1 MQHTLFPQADG
12 PLGPSI
18 KVCPAMPPTQ
28 TDSPCSPAEFEE
40 PRVID
45 LWDLAQSANFTEKE
59 LESFRVRKLGGKA
72 VSPSV
77 GVSNGIGF
85 SVPFPHHTMRS
96 CFCPDPFP
104 SHPGLCSPCHPGR
117 QSCGSRWA
125 HTSHANSLSASCVQH
140 GGMVYPALCWEV
152 LRGAY
157 GHGVWPECAL
167 GVELQEADGG
177 IYLLNR
183 VVESYLLFRVG

>member
-1 MQHTLFPQADG
+1 MLLGLEDVTPSLPQLDFSQAAFKLVSTDQVLSAPKMQHTLFPQADG
-12 PLGPSI
+12 PLGPST

-85 SVPFPHHTMRS
+85 SVPFPHRTMRS
-96 CFCPDPFP
+96 CFCPFLPTLASAVLVILVG
-104 SHPGLCSPCHPGR
+104 SHVVAGGHTPLMPTVSVLPVYSMVGWSTLLCAGR
-117 QSCGSRWA
+117 
-125 HTSHANSLSASCVQH
+125 
-140 GGMVYPALCWEV
+140 
-152 LRGAY
+152 
-157 GHGVWPECAL
+157 
-167 GVELQEADGG
+167 
-177 IYLLNR
+177 
-183 VVESYLLFRVG
+183 F